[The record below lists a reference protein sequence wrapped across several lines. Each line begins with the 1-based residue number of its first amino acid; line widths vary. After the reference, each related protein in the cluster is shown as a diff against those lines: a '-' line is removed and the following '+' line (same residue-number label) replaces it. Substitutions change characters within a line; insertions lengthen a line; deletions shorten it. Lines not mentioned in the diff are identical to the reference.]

1 MVVRR
6 TALVWWVAST
16 LAKKS
21 PLDAATTFGSHQV
34 PLSEVECFIFD
45 AEGTLLDSV
54 EWYHTPWNVAGETYD
69 VHLSRIDFYRWWGL
83 PIREIGNN
91 AMARAR
97 GADPAAV
104 EYGGYP
110 RIPHRVFTM
119 GPVADVYTELYMKRQ
134 LGHAMVATPPKP
146 IGAVLKMVEEA
157 KKVAADA
164 KRVRTAL
171 ATTGLPTHPFLPYV
185 APHFSHISHFILVF
199 MSSFALLP
207 YTLRPALPFPT
218 PAHILPSRCLDP
230 ACKPGMSRPLSPL
243 PLSPPSLPTPLPS
256 PPPLTPSSNPL
267 L

>member
-171 ATTGLPTHPFLPYV
+171 ATTGLPTAPISPICRTPLFPYLTFYSCV
-185 APHFSHISHFILVF
+185 YVF
-199 MSSFALLP
+199 FRSLALYSSP
-207 YTLRPALPFPT
+207 
-218 PAHILPSRCLDP
+218 C
-230 ACKPGMSRPLSPL
+230 
-243 PLSPPSLPTPLPS
+243 PSLPYPS
-256 PPPLTPSSNPL
+256 PYTALTLPRPRL
-267 L
+267 

>member
-16 LAKKS
+16 LGKKS

-146 IGAVLKMVEEA
+146 IGAVLKLVEEA
-157 KKVAADA
+157 RKVAAEA

-171 ATTGLPTHPFLPYV
+171 ATTGL
-185 APHFSHISHFILVF
+185 
-199 MSSFALLP
+199 MSSFAVLP
-207 YTLRPALPFPT
+207 STLRPALP
-218 PAHILPSRCLDP
+218 
-230 ACKPGMSRPLSPL
+230 
-243 PLSPPSLPTPLPS
+243 SLPRPYPALTLPR
-256 PPPLTPSSNPL
+256 PRL
-267 L
+267 